1 MILVNNISK
10 NYKKLFSRNNDNI
23 NVLKNISFKINK
35 GDIVGLVGHNGSGK
49 TTLLKILFN
58 LIKED
63 QGAIFLNDGVDS
75 YYEFIKEK
83 ASLINKNDRSFFWR
97 LSVKENIDFF
107 NNLLKKPSSN
117 KLIEEKIEFL
127 DVNHLMLKNFGSL
140 SSGEK
145 TKILILRGLLKNPR
159 LIFFDEIMGSLDIES
174 KKVII
179 EYIKKMNSKGI
190 TIVWVTHAMDEIDAL
205 CNRFIIMKNGHI
217 FEQRDHKDIPCKPSE
232 YIYKALMK

>member
-117 KLIEEKIEFL
+117 KLIEEKIDFL

-217 FEQRDHKDIPCKPSE
+217 FEQRDHKDISCKPSE